1 MKNIMETILHRRSI
15 RRYSARPV
23 EEEALQQ
30 ILTAGLY
37 APSAGGRQ
45 GPLFAV
51 SEDREV
57 NLTLGKLKRAAANP
71 VMAKNEHFVSKDQ
84 PSIADDPNLKDSFYG
99 APVVITFFGPKNFLF
114 AAEDCA
120 MAAENMMLTA
130 DALGIGS
137 CYIGQGWQAFST
149 PYGQQILKRWGVPAT
164 HYAVAQLLLG
174 CPLEGDPHPAPKPRK
189 EGRILRY

>member
-15 RRYSARPV
+15 RRYAARPV

-71 VMAKNEHFVSKDQ
+71 VMAKNGHFVSKDQ

-99 APVVITFFGPKNFLF
+99 APVVITLFGPKNFLF

-130 DALGIGS
+130 DAL
-137 CYIGQGWQAFST
+137 A
-149 PYGQQILKRWGVPAT
+149 LAPAT
-164 HYAVAQLLLG
+164 SARAG
-174 CPLEGDPHPAPKPRK
+174 RPFRPPTARK
-189 EGRILRY
+189 F